1 MSKKL
6 FLFPF
11 GGNAKESLLSLLAI
25 NALRQEWDILGF
37 LDDDPAQQGKDYCGI
52 KVLGGREFLN
62 RHADA
67 FVLAVPGSPTSYLRR
82 KSVIESLAVDTSR
95 FAMVIHPS
103 VVTAPDA
110 VIGYNTLLM
119 SNVVVSCSARVGN
132 HCIVLPNTVI
142 AHDSIIG
149 DYCCVGSNVSISGT
163 VTVGPECYIGSGT
176 KIRESIRIGGRTLV
190 GLGSN
195 VISHIEQDAV
205 AVGNPARVIKRHNSG
220 NILSTSSPA

>member
-52 KVLGGREFLN
+52 KVLGGSEFF
-62 RHADA
+62 RKHADA

-82 KSVIESLAVDTSR
+82 KSVIDSLAGDTSR
-95 FAMVIHPS
+95 FATVIHPS

-142 AHDSIIG
+142 AHDSIVD
-149 DYCCVGSNVSISGT
+149 DYCCIGSNVSISGS
-163 VTVGPECYIGSGT
+163 VRVGPECYIGSGV
-176 KIRESIRIGGRTLV
+176 KVRENVRIGTRSLI
-190 GLGSN
+190 GLGAN
-195 VISHIEQDAV
+195 VITDIPEGIV
-205 AVGNPARVIKRHNSG
+205 AVGNPAKVMKKK
-220 NILSTSSPA
+220 AF